1 MPGTILVTRG
11 TMADFVVDGL
21 AIKGKKVRV
30 STYNY
35 DRSYRTRICI

>member
-1 MPGTILVTRG
+1 MPGTILVTPG
-11 TMADFVVDGL
+11 TIADFVVDGL

-30 STYNY
+30 STYN